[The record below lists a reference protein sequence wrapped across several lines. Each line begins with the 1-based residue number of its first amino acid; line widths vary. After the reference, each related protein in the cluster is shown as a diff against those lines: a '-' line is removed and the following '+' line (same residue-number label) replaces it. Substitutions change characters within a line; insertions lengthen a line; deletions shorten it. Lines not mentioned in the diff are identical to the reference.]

1 MLLSGAGAFI
11 LSNLAVARRCSVGD
25 ERRWGL
31 RYVPLA
37 AVPRVAVYLMEA
49 AVSGER
55 VVETWHAAMET
66 ALFCAS
72 VNHSVTPERGG
83 GKNKKRCER

>member
-1 MLLSGAGAFI
+1 
-11 LSNLAVARRCSVGD
+11 
-25 ERRWGL
+25 
-31 RYVPLA
+31 
-37 AVPRVAVYLMEA
+37 MEA

>member
-1 MLLSGAGAFI
+1 M
-11 LSNLAVARRCSVGD
+11 GD

-31 RYVPLA
+31 RYVSLA

-83 GKNKKRCER
+83 GKNKKDVRGKTWFHLIHNF